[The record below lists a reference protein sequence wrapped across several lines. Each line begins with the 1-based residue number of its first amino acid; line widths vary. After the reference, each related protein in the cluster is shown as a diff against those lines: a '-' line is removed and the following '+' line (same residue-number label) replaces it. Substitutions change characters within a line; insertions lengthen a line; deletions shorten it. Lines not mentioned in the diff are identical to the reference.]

1 MFLILIMAVMMVLLM
16 MLTTIS
22 SVCRLDQLFVLCN
35 SRWPY
40 IYYDYAGFDVE
51 HGDDYGDG
59 DNASDDVDHY

>member
-35 SRWPY
+35 SIWPY
-40 IYYDYAGFDVE
+40 VE

-59 DNASDDVDHY
+59 DSAADDVDHY

>member
-1 MFLILIMAVMMVLLM
+1 MLI